1 MAVSSQHQ
9 SNQTHFDP
17 TPPNIRYWHIGG
29 GGDVLNKQLLEFY
42 SCIHHKGSKLALVPS
57 EFHFPEGAPGASAQS
72 ISCLLSKPAKR
83 LTCLGSLGSLGSS
96 RAAGIT

>member
-29 GGDVLNKQLLEFY
+29 EDVLNKQLLEFY
-42 SCIHHKGSKLALVPS
+42 SCTHHKGPKLALVPS

-72 ISCLLSKPAKR
+72 ISCLLSKPADR
-83 LTCLGSLGSLGSS
+83 LTCLGSLGSSW
-96 RAAGIT
+96 AAGIT